1 MDEEQG
7 RERKKERTRERI
19 IGGAE
24 IRVGEREPL
33 VAGSITVTPVNERA
47 RGPIMSRYGSR
58 GGGWPWFLYANE
70 RSRTRKLRTDD
81 RTSSG
86 EDSGEI
92 G

>member
-1 MDEEQG
+1 MRSKGEK
-7 RERKKERTRERI
+7 ERKN
-19 IGGAE
+19 
-24 IRVGEREPL
+24 EREDHRWRGDTSWR
-33 VAGSITVTPVNERA
+33 ARATGGRFNYSYPVNERA